1 MHKMA
6 ADGIFISYR
15 REESA
20 GFAGRL
26 YDRLVTRFGRE
37 RVFMDVE
44 GIDPGTDFV
53 DAIESAVA
61 SCRALIV
68 VIGPR
73 WTTVE
78 GGTGKRRLDDPQDFV
93 RLETAAALKR
103 SIRVLPVLVDGAE
116 MPQETDLPDDLV
128 PLLRRQA
135 IEINH
140 KHWES
145 STNDLLRAL
154 AKILDEDDAPD
165 AAPDTATRRRT
176 RVALF
181 AAVPIVAIAA
191 YIAWTMDFHRT
202 EEATAPTRTVIAST
216 PPSHSPPA
224 GIATAARPAEPDVG
238 EDAKPQ
244 ITPDTDDPGET
255 TGPDD
260 GPAVTAGAEPAST
273 EVAPTEA
280 PRPAIATPET
290 AASAASPS
298 DGAASTSPEKE
309 TTSGSPAEPTPT
321 RPPSSTVAAQPERSI
336 LQPAEPDISATP
348 RPATTTP
355 ATPSPPPQQPPR
367 TAARTESP
375 PARTPPPAA
384 PREPVPTPSATPS
397 KLPQTGEQWTY
408 SVSGIWA
415 TNRERTYVFGV
426 EATDGRAIQESMT
439 EITRAGTRSLPSV
452 GWTGGS
458 AEIVQRRGKL
468 PEFSPFLAAFDEV
481 GEGTRWRG
489 VSTPSYDGR
498 WDDWHTT
505 GRIVGMESVTVPAG
519 QFRAWK
525 ADIWSNRQAIGGPA
539 MAALEPVSIR
549 FEIWFAP
556 TEKRYVKLIRTIKSA
571 AQGNMEKDTFQ
582 LVSVK
587 RGG

>member
-1 MHKMA
+1 MA

-53 DAIESAVA
+53 DAIERAVA

-78 GGTGKRRLDDPQDFV
+78 GRTGKRRLDDPQDFV

-116 MPQETDLPDDLV
+116 MPQEADLPDDLV

-154 AKILDEDDAPD
+154 AKILEEDGAPD
-165 AAPDTATRRRT
+165 ALPDTATRRRG
-176 RVALF
+176 RMASFAAV
-181 AAVPIVAIAA
+181 AAVPIVAIGA

-202 EEATAPTRTVIAST
+202 EEASAPTRTVIASA
-216 PPSHSPPA
+216 PPPDSTPA
-224 GIATAARPAEPDVG
+224 GIAAAGPAEPGAG

-244 ITPDTDDPGET
+244 RPPPGTDEPAET
-255 TGPDD
+255 ADPDD
-260 GPAVTAGAEPAST
+260 GPAVAAGSEPASA
-273 EVAPTEA
+273 EVTPTEA

-290 AASAASPS
+290 ATPAARPS

-309 TTSGSPAEPTPT
+309 TTSGSPAEPAPT

-336 LQPAEPDISATP
+336 RQPAEPDTRATS

-355 ATPSPPPQQPPR
+355 ATPPPPPRQTPR
-367 TAARTESP
+367 TAAPAEAPT
-375 PARTPPPAA
+375 ARTPPPAA
-384 PREPVPTPSATPS
+384 PPETVPTPSARPS

-408 SVSGIWA
+408 SVRGIWA

-426 EATDGRAIQESMT
+426 EATDGRAIRESMT

-468 PEFSPFLAAFDEV
+468 PEFSPFLAAFDGV
-481 GEGTRWRG
+481 GDGTRWRG
-489 VSTPSYDGR
+489 VSTPPYDGR
-498 WDDWHTT
+498 WDDWYTT
-505 GRIVGMESVTVPAG
+505 GRVVALESVTVPAG

-525 ADIWSNRQAIGGPA
+525 ADIWSNRPPTGGPA
-539 MAALEPVSIR
+539 MAALEPVSVR
-549 FEIWFAP
+549 FELWFAP

-571 AQGNMEKDTFQ
+571 AGGNIEKDTFQ